1 MFATK
6 PYQFFEFC
14 ESYCKNLYRL
24 YYPMQTSKYL
34 RKVKFMKVMKDTNW
48 YLKLL
53 QKDVVLVTFLQQ
65 KRPRSCLV
73 TH

>member
-1 MFATK
+1 
-6 PYQFFEFC
+6 
-14 ESYCKNLYRL
+14 
-24 YYPMQTSKYL
+24 MQKSKYL

-53 QKDVVLVTFLQQ
+53 QKDVILVTFLQQ

-73 TH
+73 TP